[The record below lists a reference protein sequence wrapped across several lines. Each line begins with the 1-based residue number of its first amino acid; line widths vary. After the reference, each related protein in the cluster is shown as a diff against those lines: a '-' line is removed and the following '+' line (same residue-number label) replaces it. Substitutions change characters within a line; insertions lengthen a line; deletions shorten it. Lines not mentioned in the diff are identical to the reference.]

1 MRTYAAASAAI
12 ITAIILQQVE
22 SAEFYD
28 RSDANL
34 YEVLR
39 RAFEKLIAAVVLMN
53 SSCSLGLLFWAR
65 FVIVQRQSCR

>member
-1 MRTYAAASAAI
+1 MRTYTAASAAI

-34 YEVLR
+34 YEV
-39 RAFEKLIAAVVLMN
+39 FAA
-53 SSCSLGLLFWAR
+53 CF
-65 FVIVQRQSCR
+65 